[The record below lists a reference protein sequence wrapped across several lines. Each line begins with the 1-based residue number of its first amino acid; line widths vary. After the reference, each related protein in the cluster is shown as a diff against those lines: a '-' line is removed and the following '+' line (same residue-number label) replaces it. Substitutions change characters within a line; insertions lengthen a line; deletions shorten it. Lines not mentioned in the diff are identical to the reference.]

1 MQKNADRQ
9 VALITGA
16 GRRIGA
22 VIARALHEQ
31 GCDVVLHC
39 NISRDE
45 AHLLAN
51 ELNSLRAASALVLQA
66 NLLEVAAC
74 QNLITQTIRHWGR
87 LDILI
92 NNAARF
98 YRTKTGETTEA
109 AWDDLVN
116 SNLRAPFF
124 LAQAAANY
132 LAERQGCIVN
142 IADVHGERPM
152 RDYSVYCISKAGV
165 LMLTQSLAKELAPK
179 VRVNAVSPG
188 PTVLPE
194 GSNEMTPEIKEKIL
208 SRTAMRRMGNAAEI
222 AKAVLYFV
230 NSDYVTG
237 QELAVDGGRSL
248 TI

>member
-1 MQKNADRQ
+1 MQE
-9 VALITGA
+9 VALVTGA

-22 VIARALHEQ
+22 VIARELHAN
-31 GCDVVLHC
+31 GFCVVLHC

-45 AHLLAN
+45 ASVLAA
-51 ELNSLRAASALVLQA
+51 ELNSQRSNSALVAQA
-66 NLLEVAAC
+66 NLLEINAC
-74 QNLITQTIRHWGR
+74 HNLINQALKHWGR
-87 LDILI
+87 LDVLV

-109 AWDDLVN
+109 AWDDLIN

-124 LAQAAANY
+124 LSQAAAPH
-132 LAERQGCIVN
+132 LAEHQGCIVN

-152 RDYSVYCISKAGV
+152 RDYAVYCISKAGI
-165 LMLTQSLAKELAPK
+165 LMLTQSLAKEFAPH

-194 GSNEMTPEIKEKIL
+194 GSNEISAEIKQKII

-222 AKAVLYFV
+222 AKAVLFFV